1 MIDYFFKE
9 LVYSLQNRWTLK
21 RKLSDHTMINIDVN
35 RSIQTFVSKIGFE
48 SDIIPLDVY
57 LSPNENTVSS
67 VNELHIEAKNLIKQK
82 DGIITRYLQRY
93 LD

>member
-1 MIDYFFKE
+1 M
-9 LVYSLQNRWTLK
+9 QNRWTLK

-35 RSIQTFVSKIGFE
+35 HNIQTFVSKNGFE
-48 SDIIPLDVY
+48 SDNIPLDVY

-67 VNELHIEAKNLIKQK
+67 VNELLHIEVKDLIKQK
-82 DGIITRYLQRY
+82 DGIITRHLQRY

>member
-1 MIDYFFKE
+1 
-9 LVYSLQNRWTLK
+9 
-21 RKLSDHTMINIDVN
+21 MINIDVN
-35 RSIQTFVSKIGFE
+35 HSNQTIVSKIGFE

-82 DGIITRYLQRY
+82 DGIITRHLQRY

>member
-1 MIDYFFKE
+1 M
-9 LVYSLQNRWTLK
+9 K

-35 RSIQTFVSKIGFE
+35 HSIQKFASKNGFE
-48 SDIIPLDVY
+48 SDIIQLDVY
-57 LSPNENTVSS
+57 LSSNENTGSF

-82 DGIITRYLQRY
+82 DGIIRRHLQRY